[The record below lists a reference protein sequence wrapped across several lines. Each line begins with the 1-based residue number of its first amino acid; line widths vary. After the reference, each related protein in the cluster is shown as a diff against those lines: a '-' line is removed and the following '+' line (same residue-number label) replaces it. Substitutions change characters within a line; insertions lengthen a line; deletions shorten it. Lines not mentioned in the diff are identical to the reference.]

1 MCGIS
6 IVNHK
11 YRYSTGCY
19 MLCGV
24 VITLL
29 LVCLLIGVFLALLFC
44 LLTSMLLE
52 GSSGDEFRV
61 IKTLFSADM
70 LVGDA
75 PRGAT
80 EAGGLGERT
89 LGMEGRMNSLS

>member
-1 MCGIS
+1 
-6 IVNHK
+6 
-11 YRYSTGCY
+11 

-29 LVCLLIGVFLALLFC
+29 LVCLLIGVVLALLLC
-44 LLTSMLLE
+44 LLTSRLME
-52 GSSGDEFRV
+52 GSGGNEFRV

-75 PRGAT
+75 PRGTT

-89 LGMEGRMNSLS
+89 

>member
-1 MCGIS
+1 M
-6 IVNHK
+6 
-11 YRYSTGCY
+11 
-19 MLCGV
+19 
-24 VITLL
+24 
-29 LVCLLIGVFLALLFC
+29 
-44 LLTSMLLE
+44 E
-52 GSSGDEFRV
+52 GSGGNEFRV

-89 LGMEGRMNSLS
+89 LGIEGRMNSLS